1 MNSDGDPKAR
11 LSQRLKSLRLEGFTG
26 LPLTQSQLAKTL
38 GVSPPLISSWEAPGK
53 PDIPPASRINAYAL
67 LFCTGRSGSNGRVRI
82 LREDELDGD
91 ERARRRELEE
101 ELLALRDA
109 ANGNHVA
116 AHVPAPMSEELRLL
130 HSGPLYFADGRPI
143 TIVCARLPLKLR
155 SGMPYTDP
163 AEPDYDRS
171 YTYADLDTLLELHG
185 HIRAA
190 NPLSEV
196 GIRVDDALTGDDLT
210 THLVLLGGVDWNFLT
225 RTLLGRLDV
234 PVIQIARK
242 DDETD
247 AAFQVRDPDGV
258 RTFAPSFIDGAKGVP
273 ELVEDVA
280 HFYRVPNP
288 YNRLRTVTIF
298 NGMFGRGTYGAV
310 RSLTDKRFRDRNGG
324 YLATKF
330 AGRDTFSI
338 LTSVQIVRGEVL
350 TPDWTI
356 PETRLHEWPEPGE

>member
-1 MNSDGDPKAR
+1 MRMLD
-11 LSQRLKSLRLEGFTG
+11 
-26 LPLTQSQLAKTL
+26 
-38 GVSPPLISSWEAPGK
+38 
-53 PDIPPASRINAYAL
+53 
-67 LFCTGRSGSNGRVRI
+67 
-82 LREDELDGD
+82 EDELDAD

-109 ANGNHVA
+109 ANGNHAVA
-116 AHVPAPMSEELRLL
+116 QTPGPVSEGLRRL

-143 TIVCARLPLKLR
+143 TIVCARLPRELR

-163 AEPDYDRS
+163 REPDYTES
-171 YTYADLDTLLELHG
+171 YTYADLDTLIELHG

-190 NPLSEV
+190 NPLSPV
-196 GIRVDDALTGDDLT
+196 GIRADDSLTADDLT

-225 RTLLGRLDV
+225 RTLLGKLAV
-234 PVIQIARK
+234 PVTQVARK
-242 DDETD
+242 GDEAD
-247 AAFQVRDPDGV
+247 AAFQVRQGDETI
-258 RTFAPSFIDGAKGVP
+258 TFAPILSAGNDGRT

-280 HFYRVPNP
+280 HFYRAPNP

-310 RSLTDKRFRDRNGG
+310 RSLTDERFRDRNGG
-324 YLATKF
+324 YLATRF

-356 PETRLHEWPEPGE
+356 PATRLHEWPEPGE